1 MTYATPIRRV
11 SRKLR
16 VFSLCVLLP
25 MVACNRAPS
34 TLVVTHEASP
44 AGQKSVLPQVTTLSD
59 GRIAA
64 SWLEP
69 MDQGGYAFKLS
80 TRQGQTWSDARTIA
94 SGKELVM
101 FSADLP
107 GVVEMEPGRL
117 LAYWQR
123 FDRTGSDPYA
133 TAIQLAQSTDD
144 GKQWT
149 EPIVP
154 HTDAVSGSHSFLA
167 AFPVGG
173 RAGVVWLD
181 AKHQQYTAPSAA
193 DSKGAWMGA
202 MGLRYSSI
210 DRTGQL
216 HDDQFLDPIVCD
228 CCPNASTVTAKGPLV
243 AFRDRAAASDARP
256 EAVGPDA
263 GTVRD
268 IFVTR
273 LEAAGWST
281 PVRVH
286 ADEWV
291 INACPDNG
299 PALDAEQDDA
309 VIAWWTM
316 AGGDPSVKVAFS
328 KDSGGSWGKPTR
340 VDHGKGNGQVTVA
353 LLSDGRSAMVGWL
366 EDRQTWAR
374 IVRADGTTSEP
385 VSLGKSPSRNRLPH
399 WVSTREGVLALWTR
413 DDSGASSTQV
423 SLLRLND

>member
-1 MTYATPIRRV
+1 MAGTLQIV
-11 SRKLR
+11 SLW
-16 VFSLCVLLP
+16 VL
-25 MVACNRAPS
+25 VSAIACNRAPAQ
-34 TLVVTHEASP
+34 LVVTHEASP
-44 AGQKSVLPQVTTLSD
+44 AGQKSVLPQLTTLRD
-59 GRIAA
+59 GRIVA

-69 MDQGGYAFKLS
+69 LDQGGYAFKLS
-80 TRQGQTWSDARTIA
+80 TRQGQTWSDVRTIA

-107 GVVEMEPGRL
+107 GIVEMEPGRL

-123 FDRTGSDPYA
+123 FDRTGADPYA

-144 GKQWT
+144 GRQWT
-149 EPIVP
+149 EAVVP
-154 HTDAVSGSHSFLA
+154 HRDGVSGSHSFLA
-167 AFPVGG
+167 AFPVGD
-173 RAGVVWLD
+173 RAGIVWLD
-181 AKHQQYTAPSAA
+181 AKHQHYTPPSGTAG
-193 DSKGAWMGA
+193 KGAWMGA
-202 MGLRYSSI
+202 MGLRYASI

-216 HDDQFLDPIVCD
+216 HDDQFIDTVVCD

-243 AFRDRAAASDARP
+243 AYRDRVAPSGARP

-268 IFVTR
+268 IYVTR
-273 LEAAGWST
+273 LEAGGWST

-286 ADEWV
+286 ADDWV

-299 PALDAEQDDA
+299 PALDAEEGDA
-309 VIAWWTM
+309 VVAWWTM
-316 AGGDPSVKVAFS
+316 AGGGPSVKVAFS
-328 KDSGGSWGKPTR
+328 GDSGGNWGTPTR

-353 LLSDGRSAMVGWL
+353 LLSDGRSAVVGWL
-366 EDRQTWAR
+366 EERQTWAR
-374 IVRADGTTSEP
+374 LVRANGTMSEP

-399 WVSTREGVLALWTR
+399 WVSTREGVVALWTR